1 MLRMVPLPR
10 FAGEEEIRNPS
21 PTTVF
26 AGKREEDMFRTLTAA
41 TVLALAAASFA
52 TAQPS
57 AIKRT
62 VLQSRDFP
70 GEVYRSELI
79 RADIA
84 QGGMVPRHT
93 HPGLEI
99 GFIEHGQ
106 ALLKVAGQPDR
117 ALKTGDSFSVM
128 QGTPHSVANTGA
140 EGLVI
145 LSTYVVDKSKPLAT
159 PAP

>member
-1 MLRMVPLPR
+1 
-10 FAGEEEIRNPS
+10 
-21 PTTVF
+21 
-26 AGKREEDMFRTLTAA
+26 MFRTLTAA
-41 TVLALAAASFA
+41 TVLALATASFA

-62 VLQSRDFP
+62 TLQSRDFP
-70 GEVYRSELI
+70 GAVYRSELI

-99 GFIEHGQ
+99 AFIEHGQ
-106 ALLKVAGQPDR
+106 ALVKIAGQPDQTLE
-117 ALKTGDSFSVM
+117 AGGSFSVM
-128 QGTPHSVANTGA
+128 EGTPHSVTNTGP
-140 EGLVI
+140 GPLTI
-145 LSTYVVDKSKPLAT
+145 LSTYVVDKSKPLVI